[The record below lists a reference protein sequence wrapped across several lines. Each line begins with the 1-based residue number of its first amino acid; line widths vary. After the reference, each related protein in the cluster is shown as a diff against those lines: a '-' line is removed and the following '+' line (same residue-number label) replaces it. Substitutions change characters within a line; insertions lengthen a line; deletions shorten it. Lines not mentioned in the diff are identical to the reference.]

1 MEPCV
6 IPTWRYRIEPQASS
20 GGVLIT
26 IPSSRTGVTQIL
38 IFMAIWCG
46 AGGFMTSM
54 AMSIAP
60 EAGIGP
66 IVVTLLGA
74 TSMTV
79 GVLFRLFASES
90 IAITPTVFTH
100 QWGMLGLNRTKHY
113 RPRGV
118 PEYVETIF
126 RHVMFDEA
134 RQLGLPLDIEQAIRS
149 FLVSTRDVSVA
160 LEPSATTGPVDGLLK
175 VSGDVLE
182 MSGQHCTTILGLEC
196 TLDGNRVD
204 LTYSLPSARHIR
216 QPTVITVDWQWYPVT
231 LWTHTSQNHPNPRW
245 LQM

>member
-113 RPRGV
+113 SGGGITTHGNSWGSNTGERWFEWGPWGV

-134 RQLGLPLDIEQAIRS
+134 RQLGLPLDIEQTIRS
-149 FLVSTRDVSVA
+149 FLVSTRDGSVA
-160 LEPSATTGPVDGLLK
+160 LEPSATTGPVNGLLK
-175 VSGDVLE
+175 
-182 MSGQHCTTILGLEC
+182 
-196 TLDGNRVD
+196 RVD